1 MKVEEGVHLAL
12 ETRRRAEEEK
22 HVRLEAENEACLV
35 EDASLKSEEED
46 AYLWIEAVEEAR
58 LAEETRLKVEE
69 HESTWLEVEEGF
81 HLTLT
86 AIQRA

>member
-46 AYLWIEAVEEAR
+46 AYLWIEAVEEA
-58 LAEETRLKVEE
+58 
-69 HESTWLEVEEGF
+69 
-81 HLTLT
+81 
-86 AIQRA
+86 